1 MIPAATECPELPLPI
16 AHVRSDHTDRERRGL
31 AIGTSVRARIHTAV
45 TGYDDLFT
53 TVGVEP
59 ADLREHGETAL
70 AQIEGWAP
78 GLHRELIAVA
88 AGAEVPPWRIGML
101 NARTEILATVG
112 ATAEGECST
121 AVYVG
126 GPGAPHTIQTW
137 DWHREFTASRTL
149 VRLRSARGAPTV
161 STFTEAGIL
170 AKIGVNSG
178 GLGVHF
184 NILSH
189 RADGTGIKVPVHAV
203 ARRVLEEA
211 TTIAEA
217 RDIAASATVSAS
229 TVLTVVTYDG
239 GEGDAACIELS
250 PAGTA
255 VVRPDPDGVLL
266 HTNHF
271 LDPTLAKGDQAAR
284 QASTHPRLAH
294 LSAHRELLMSCD
306 RAHWTDLLRSHDVD
320 GAPICCHP
328 QPDLPSHQQWSTLLT
343 VSLDLAASSL
353 RYHDGGPCTAGT
365 STWQH
370 F

>member
-1 MIPAATECPELPLPI
+1 MIPAGTECPELPLSI
-16 AHVRSDHTDRERRGL
+16 AHVRIDDVDRERRGL
-31 AIGTSVRARIHTAV
+31 AVGAAVRRGVHTAV
-45 TGYDDLFT
+45 AGYDALFAA
-53 TVGVEP
+53 VGVEP
-59 ADLREHGETAL
+59 SDLRAHGERAL
-70 AQIEGWAP
+70 AAIEGWAP
-78 GLHRELIAVA
+78 GLHRELMAVA
-88 AGAEVPPWRIGML
+88 AGSEVPPWRIGML

-126 GPGAPHTIQTW
+126 DPGAPHTIQTW
-137 DWHREFTASRTL
+137 DWHREFAASRTL
-149 VRLRSARGAPTV
+149 VHFPSAGGGRTV

-170 AKIGVNSG
+170 AKIGVNSS

-189 RADGTGIKVPVHAV
+189 RTDGTGIGVPVHAV

-211 TTIAEA
+211 TSIAEA
-217 RDIAASATVSAS
+217 RDIAASAPVSAS
-229 TVLTVVTYDG
+229 TVLTVVTHG
-239 GEGDAACIELS
+239 GRESDAACIELC

-255 VVRPDPDGVLL
+255 VVRPDRDGVLL

-271 LDPTLAKGDQAAR
+271 LDPGLAEGDQAAP

-294 LSAHRELLMSCD
+294 LSAHRELLMSSD
-306 RAHWTDLLRSHDVD
+306 RAHWTQLLCAHEVD

-343 VSLDLAASSL
+343 VSLDLAAGNL
-353 RYHDGGPCTAGT
+353 RYHDGGPCTAGA
-365 STWQH
+365 SAWQH